1 MKNKLP
7 IIAFI
12 LGFFIVAA
20 VTSVVVFQTRSLQ
33 IEGNRIVSDDVIKK
47 EIQYYKSSGNSLI
60 LLFLNRK
67 TDVSDNNMIDRI
79 DVELANPWTVRVIV
93 QEQNVVCSVS
103 TGKSYIYVN
112 SGGSV
117 VSVSPSE
124 DYDLPVVHDLEVQD
138 VLVGMRLE
146 TADDTALDDVIA
158 IAAKLQ
164 EYEVDADMI
173 NVLEDHKYSLLKDNV
188 TILLGRNIYMEEKIS
203 ELGNLQDKLAGL
215 SGVLHLENYDSSKD
229 SIIFTKD

>member
-12 LGFFIVAA
+12 LGFFIVASI
-20 VTSVVVFQTRSLQ
+20 TSVVVFQTRSLQ
-33 IEGNRIVSDDVIKK
+33 IEGNRIVSDEVIKK
-47 EIQYYKSSGNSLI
+47 EIQYYKSSSNSLI
-60 LLFLNRK
+60 LLLLNRK
-67 TDVSDNNMIDRI
+67 TDVSDNNMLDRI
-79 DVELANPWTVRVIV
+79 DVELVNPWTVRVVV

-112 SGGSV
+112 SGGNV

-124 DYDLPVVHDLEVQD
+124 DYNLPVVHDLEVQD

-146 TADDTALDDVIA
+146 TADDTALDDVTA

-164 EYEVDADMI
+164 EYEVGADMI

-203 ELGNLQDKLAGL
+203 EIGNLQDQLSGL
-215 SGVLHLENYDSSKD
+215 SGILHLENYDSSKE

>member
-7 IIAFI
+7 FIAFI

-20 VTSVVVFQTRSLQ
+20 ITSVVVFQTRSLQ
-33 IEGNRIVSDDVIKK
+33 IEGNRIVSDEVIKK
-47 EIQYYKSSGNSLI
+47 EIRYYKSSGNSLI
-60 LLFLNRK
+60 LLLLNRK
-67 TDVSDNNMIDRI
+67 TDVSDNNMLDRI
-79 DVELANPWTVRVIV
+79 DVQLVNPWTVRVAV

-103 TGKSYIYVN
+103 TGKNYIYLN
-112 SGGSV
+112 NGGSV
-117 VSVSPSE
+117 VSVSQSE
-124 DYDLPVVHDLEVQD
+124 DYNLPVVHDLEVED

-146 TADDTALDDVIA
+146 TSDETALDDVTSIA
-158 IAAKLQ
+158 EKLL

-173 NVLEDHKYSLLKDNV
+173 NVLEDHKYSLLMGNA

-203 ELGNLQDKLAGL
+203 ELGNLQENLTGL

>member
-12 LGFFIVAA
+12 LGFLIVAA
-20 VTSVVVFQTRSLQ
+20 VTAVVVFQTRSLQ
-33 IEGNRIVSDDVIKK
+33 IEGNKIVSDEVIKK
-47 EIQYYKSSGNSLI
+47 EIRYYKSSGNSLI
-60 LLFLNRK
+60 LLLLNHK
-67 TDVSDNNMIDRI
+67 TDVSDNNMLDRI
-79 DVELANPWTVRVIV
+79 DVELVNPWTVRVAV

-103 TGKSYIYVN
+103 TGKNYVYLN
-112 SGGSV
+112 SGGNV
-117 VSVSPSE
+117 VSVSQSE
-124 DYDLPVVHDLEVQD
+124 DYNLPVVHDLEVED

-146 TADDTALDDVIA
+146 TPDDTALDDVTA
-158 IAAKLQ
+158 IAEKLQ

-173 NVLEDHKYSLLKDNV
+173 NVLEDHKYSLLKGNV

-203 ELGNLQDKLAGL
+203 ELGNLQENLDGL

>member
-20 VTSVVVFQTRSLQ
+20 VTVVVVFQTRSLQ
-33 IEGNRIVSDDVIKK
+33 IEGNRMVSDEVIKK
-47 EIQYYKSSGNSLI
+47 EIQYYKSSSNSLI
-60 LLFLNRK
+60 LLLLNRN
-67 TDVSDNNMIDRI
+67 TDVSDNNMIDSI
-79 DVELANPWTVRVIV
+79 DVELKNPWTVRVIV
-93 QEQNVVCSVS
+93 QEQNVVCSVA
-103 TGKSYIYVN
+103 TGKSYIYLN

-117 VSVSPSE
+117 VSVSSSE
-124 DYDLPVVHDLEVQD
+124 DYELPVVQDLGVED
-138 VLVGMRLE
+138 VMVGMRLE
-146 TADDTALDDVIA
+146 TVDDTALDDVTA

-164 EYEVDADMI
+164 EYEIKASMI
-173 NVLEDHKYSLLKDNV
+173 YVLEDHKYSLLRDNV

-203 ELGNLQDKLAGL
+203 ELGNLQDKLDGL
-215 SGVLHLENYDSSKD
+215 SGVLHLENYDTSKD